1 MRRGRIQ
8 ILNLLVFCTI
18 KIASHRRHTNF
29 DSFVASNW
37 GTLAPPRRCETA
49 IVKTVLEQ
57 EQG

>member
-1 MRRGRIQ
+1 MQ